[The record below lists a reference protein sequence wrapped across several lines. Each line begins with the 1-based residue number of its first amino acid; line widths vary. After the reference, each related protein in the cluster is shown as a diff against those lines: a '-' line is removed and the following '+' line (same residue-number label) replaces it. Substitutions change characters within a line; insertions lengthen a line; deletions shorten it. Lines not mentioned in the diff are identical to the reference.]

1 MIKHFLAGTP
11 VILLIVFGYILRQ
24 FKFLKLS
31 TVDDIKKLV
40 LNITLPALLFTS
52 FLGMKIDISHL
63 AVPVIVVIFCIIT
76 LFAGKFLGPLVKMRN
91 PYFPFLI
98 SSYGIGVF
106 SYAIFMA
113 LYGEHNLHLIAF
125 LDIGMTTF
133 VFTIYIA
140 MLEVVVYG
148 KSTGKNRFVSVI
160 TSPMILAVILG
171 GLLGSFNIIP
181 TDNSLFVIVKK
192 VISMLGSTTVPII
205 SLSIGYSIS
214 IDKKSLALSSATV
227 FWRKLLAVALMLIV
241 NELIIPTFL
250 PFAMAYRHA
259 LMILAL
265 TPPSI
270 LVSIMVP
277 IEDVE
282 NSNYVNTTISIDSI
296 VSLFLMILTAAVY
309 W

>member
-11 VILLIVFGYILRQ
+11 VIVLIVFGYVLRQ

-31 TVDDIKKLV
+31 TVDEIKKLV
-40 LNITLPALLFTS
+40 LNVTLPALLFTS
-52 FLGMKIDISHL
+52 FLGMKIEISHL
-63 AVPVIVVIFCIIT
+63 AVPVLVIIFSITT
-76 LFAGKFLGPLVKMRN
+76 LFAGKYFGPLVKMKN
-91 PYFPFLI
+91 PYFPFLM

-113 LYGEHNLHLIAF
+113 LYGEHNLHYIAF

-148 KSTGKNRFVSVI
+148 ESTGKNRLVSVL
-160 TSPMILAVILG
+160 TSPMILAVLIG
-171 GLLGSFNIIP
+171 GILGSFNIIP
-181 TDNSLFVIVKK
+181 MDNSIFEIVRK
-192 VISMLGSTTVPII
+192 VISMLGSTTVPLI

-214 IDKKSLALSSATV
+214 IDKESLVLSSLTV
-227 FWRKLLAVALMLIV
+227 FWRKILAVALMLVI

-259 LMILAL
+259 LMVLAL
-265 TPPSI
+265 TPASI
-270 LVSIMVP
+270 LISIMVP
-277 IEDVE
+277 SEDVE
-282 NSNYVNTTISIDSI
+282 NANYINTTISIDSI
-296 VSLFLMILTAAVY
+296 VSLILIILTAAIY